1 MVNDIMSEARQAMQN
16 SVEALHNEMGTV
28 RTGRAS
34 AHLLDQIRVDYY
46 GSQVPINQVATVG
59 IPEPRLIA
67 IQPWDKSAIPL
78 VEKAIQESSL
88 GLNPSNDGTVIRLP
102 IPALTEER
110 RQELVK
116 VVRQYAEESRVS
128 VRNARRDANELLKDA
143 QKEGEIPEDDAK
155 RGAEQ
160 VQSLTDEFV
169 SKIDETLK
177 EKEEEIM
184 EV

>member
-1 MVNDIMSEARQAMQN
+1 MVDEIMSETRQAMQK
-16 SVEALHNEMGTV
+16 SLEALHNEMATV
-28 RTGRAS
+28 RTGRAN
-34 AHLLDQIRVDYY
+34 AHLLDQIRVEYY

-78 VEKAIQESSL
+78 VEKAIQESNL
-88 GLNPSNDGTVIRLP
+88 GLTPSNDGTIIRLP
-102 IPALTEER
+102 IPQLTEER

-116 VVRQYAEESRVS
+116 VVRQFAEESRVS
-128 VRNARRDANELLKDA
+128 VRNARRDANDLIKDT

-155 RGAEQ
+155 RATEK
-160 VQSLTDEFV
+160 VQGLTDDFV
-169 SKIDETLK
+169 GQIDGVLK
-177 EKEEEIM
+177 DKEEEIM

>member
-1 MVNDIMSEARQAMQN
+1 MVDEIMSETRQAMQK
-16 SVEALHNEMGTV
+16 SVEALQHEMATV

-34 AHLLDQIRVDYY
+34 AHLLDQLRVDYY

-78 VEKAIQESSL
+78 VEKAIMESKL
-88 GLNPSNDGTVIRLP
+88 GLTPSNDGTVIRLP
-102 IPALTEER
+102 IPQLTEER
-110 RQELVK
+110 REELVK
-116 VVRQYAEESRVS
+116 VVRQYAEESRIS
-128 VRNARRDANELLKDA
+128 VRNARRDANEFIKDG

-155 RGAEQ
+155 RGTDR
-160 VQSLTDEFV
+160 VQGLTDEFV
-169 SKIDETLK
+169 KKIDDILK
-177 EKEEEIM
+177 GKEEEVM